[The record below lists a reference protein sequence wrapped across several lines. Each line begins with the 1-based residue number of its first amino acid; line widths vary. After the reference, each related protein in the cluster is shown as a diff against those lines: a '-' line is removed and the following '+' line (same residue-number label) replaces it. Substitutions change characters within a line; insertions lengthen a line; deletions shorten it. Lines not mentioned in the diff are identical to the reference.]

1 MSTWDRFRDR
11 FAAFT
16 ALIVLGFTK
25 CLKFHSL
32 VMDLP
37 VMLLV
42 MLVMT
47 VPALVRGKLSRIQ
60 GIALLCIYAAFC
72 TIQFTM

>member
-37 VMLLV
+37 VML
-42 MLVMT
+42 VMT